1 MLFRCNYLGLVG
13 GGHKPFLAPNKL
25 LVWDDLKKVPA
36 ISLDFNGP
44 IKGVRLRRDRIVV
57 VLGEFLMRKFRENWF
72 KTCCIFQRELS
83 KSTHS
88 HKRLSSCS
96 FSRPTKIRTD
106 CASSAPTP
114 TNRCSLSPRG
124 DPATSSSSISRT
136 PRRRRSKSAPTI
148 QRSNASLSICK
159 VCCLF
164 AFPVTVREL
173 KSFYCRQ
180 APDSR
185 RPASAAPW

>member
-57 VLGEFLMRKFRENWF
+57 VLGEFLMRKCRENWF
-72 KTCCIFQRELS
+72 KTNCIFQRELS
-83 KSTHS
+83 KFTHS

-96 FSRPTKIRTD
+96 SSRPTKIPTD
-106 CASSAPTP
+106 YASSVQTR
-114 TNRCSLSPRG
+114 TNRCSLSRHG
-124 DPATSSSSISRT
+124 DQGMFSSLIWPT
-136 PRRRRSKSAPTI
+136 PRRRRSKSALTI
-148 QRSNASLSICK
+148 QRSNASLSTCK
-159 VCCLF
+159 VSRTIFAEILF
-164 AFPVTVREL
+164 LNANFTVGR
-173 KSFYCRQ
+173 YQTCDGQ
-180 APDSR
+180 
-185 RPASAAPW
+185 